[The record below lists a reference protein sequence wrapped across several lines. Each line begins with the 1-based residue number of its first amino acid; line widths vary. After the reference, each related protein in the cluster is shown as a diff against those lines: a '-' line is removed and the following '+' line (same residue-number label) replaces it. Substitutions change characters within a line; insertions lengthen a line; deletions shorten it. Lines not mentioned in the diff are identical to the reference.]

1 MPRRFKDPKP
11 YIVVFCEG
19 ESEQA
24 YTDFLKKEFKDVVS
38 IKRPSS
44 TGLFE
49 EADRRFEKDKSYRDY
64 TDVTDEI
71 WFFFDVD
78 EEQTGSWEK
87 NKKIIST
94 LKRLRKK
101 PNIRIRLLMTTGCIE
116 YWFLLHYK
124 KTNPS
129 IQSPAEKEKVLENL
143 KKYCSNYAKG
153 DSRAIREIGGN
164 LNNAVENGKWVLH
177 NLEGLPMTDDEDIR
191 NRWLYQ
197 SSLTFTT
204 VHEAIEFLEGLQQ

>member
-1 MPRRFKDPKP
+1 MKRNIKP
-11 YIVVFCEG
+11 LIYIFCEG
-19 ESEQA
+19 ESEIEYA
-24 YTDFLKKEFKDVVS
+24 NFLKERFAETAI
-38 IKRPSS
+38 IKKPVK
-44 TGLFE
+44 GLFE
-49 EADRRFEKDKSYRDY
+49 VARNKFKREARYRNDAEI
-64 TDVTDEI
+64 TDEI

-94 LKRLRKK
+94 LKRLRKR

-164 LNNAVENGKWVLH
+164 LSNAVENGKWVLH

>member
-1 MPRRFKDPKP
+1 
-11 YIVVFCEG
+11 
-19 ESEQA
+19 
-24 YTDFLKKEFKDVVS
+24 
-38 IKRPSS
+38 
-44 TGLFE
+44 
-49 EADRRFEKDKSYRDY
+49 
-64 TDVTDEI
+64 
-71 WFFFDVD
+71 
-78 EEQTGSWEK
+78 
-87 NKKIIST
+87 
-94 LKRLRKK
+94 
-101 PNIRIRLLMTTGCIE
+101 MTTGCIE

-153 DSRAIREIGGN
+153 DSRAIRKIGGN